1 MLCSC
6 LFAGLLDCVAIPLCL
21 CLRGLFDCLLVSV
34 DSFARLFE
42 WLCVCVYVCLCV
54 CVFVC
59 VLVVSAFA

>member
-1 MLCSC
+1 MRVCLIAYLCVC
-6 LFAGLLDCVAIPLCL
+6 
-21 CLRGLFDCLLVSV
+21 V

-42 WLCVCVYVCLCV
+42 CLCVCVYVCLCV